1 MLEKFGIKTIRE
13 LDILLGRYCFEKNI
27 EAYSKGLT
35 ADQIISFLLIIDDCE
50 AFFKRFGDSIII
62 SKGSY
67 DFLNEF
73 IDVKMMCNKYNV
85 KLSKEGKD

>member
-1 MLEKFGIKTIRE
+1 MK
-13 LDILLGRYCFEKNI
+13 KNI